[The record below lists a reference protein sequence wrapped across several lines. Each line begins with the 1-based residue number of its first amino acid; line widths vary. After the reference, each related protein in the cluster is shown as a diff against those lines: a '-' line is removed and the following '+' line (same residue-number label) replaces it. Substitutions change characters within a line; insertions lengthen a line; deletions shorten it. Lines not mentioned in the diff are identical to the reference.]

1 MTDDSYNRQ
10 LLGMINN
17 ESLLRKNIDDDLLMR
32 IADHYIFVR
41 DSDKEIKNLIEQ
53 IGTLINEMSEK
64 SFIPLSLTEQIGD
77 LFIEPIHLLDDR
89 LGDIHLK
96 ILKDNYD
103 RLPENIKN
111 WLDNN
116 KSNKVY

>member
-41 DSDKEIKNLIEQ
+41 SSEKEIKDLIEQ
-53 IGTLINEMSEK
+53 LEILIHERR
-64 SFIPLSLTEQIGD
+64 FIPLSLTEQIGE
-77 LFIEPIHLLDDR
+77 LFIEPSHLIDDR

>member
-41 DSDKEIKNLIEQ
+41 DFEKEIKNLIEQ
-53 IGTLINEMSEK
+53 LEILINEMSERRL
-64 SFIPLSLTEQIGD
+64 IPISLTEQIGD
-77 LFIEPIHLLDDR
+77 LFIEPSHLIYDQLV
-89 LGDIHLK
+89 DIHLK